1 MRAERGEDARREYVR
16 ACVFGQRTLARPS
29 SVGSVNVQQ
38 YHSVVRVQ
46 YTTHTTA
53 AAQVTCVSSRET
65 KTCNLGGG
73 RATFHVGGPPA
84 RKRPSVNRGIENY

>member
-53 AAQVTCVSSRET
+53 AAQVHVFVHVKLKHVTWAAAVQLSMWVAHLPANGQVSI
-65 KTCNLGGG
+65 
-73 RATFHVGGPPA
+73 AA
-84 RKRPSVNRGIENY
+84 